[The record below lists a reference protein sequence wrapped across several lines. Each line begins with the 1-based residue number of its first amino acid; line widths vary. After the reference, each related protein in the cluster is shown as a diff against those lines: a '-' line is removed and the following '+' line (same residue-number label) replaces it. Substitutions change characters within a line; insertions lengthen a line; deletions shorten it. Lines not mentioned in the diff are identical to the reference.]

1 MAYIYPLLAR
11 QLKKKSFLKCAKFTN
26 LEIKAHK
33 AFPLPH
39 LHPSLRLALSSIL
52 RLRYRNPSLRR
63 ETPFPAEARPENFR
77 RLASLRRTS
86 PATRGRGQT
95 GGRSA
100 CSSPPRPCAFSPAAR
115 EQVRIESNRRYFS
128 SLSLS

>member
-1 MAYIYPLLAR
+1 FH
-11 QLKKKSFLKCAKFTN
+11 S
-26 LEIKAHK
+26 
-33 AFPLPH
+33 
-39 LHPSLRLALSSIL
+39 SLRLALSSIL

-77 RLASLRRTS
+77 RLASPPLLRRTS

-100 CSSPPRPCAFSPAAR
+100 CSSPPRPARAPSPLRPASR
-115 EQVRIESNRRYFS
+115 RESNRSPPS
-128 SLSLS
+128 SEIQSGVGIDSICSSFPI